1 MQTSVQ
7 WNESGNISNSLG
19 RALRR
24 IALHPR
30 KPLGILVTYDVEEDR
45 HVHLLV
51 RVQPLFFKAKAL
63 DLVEVL
69 TRIVRDDIV
78 SANSIAKHAT
88 RTPKSML

>member
-30 KPLGILVTYDVEEDR
+30 KFLVTYDVEEDR